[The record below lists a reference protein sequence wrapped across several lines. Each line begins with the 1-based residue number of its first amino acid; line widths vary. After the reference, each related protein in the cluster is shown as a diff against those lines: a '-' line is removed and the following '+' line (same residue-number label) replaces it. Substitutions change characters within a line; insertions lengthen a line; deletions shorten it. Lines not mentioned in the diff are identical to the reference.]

1 MRRRKL
7 LSLFL
12 SLCLCLSLL
21 PTAVLAEDV
30 QTEPLTEVAVT
41 FPAPK
46 AGENISEAMKAA
58 SGNADSGL
66 TLYLT
71 GPALWKQGEEP
82 DKLDENAVYAEGNT
96 YLLNFTFYTQK
107 PITDETV
114 LTCNGKP
121 ITRYADYRRRAKKT
135 AANFSCPSVW
145 R

>member
-46 AGENISEAMKAA
+46 AG
-58 SGNADSGL
+58 
-66 TLYLT
+66 
-71 GPALWKQGEEP
+71 
-82 DKLDENAVYAEGNT
+82 
-96 YLLNFTFYTQK
+96 
-107 PITDETV
+107 
-114 LTCNGKP
+114 
-121 ITRYADYRRRAKKT
+121 
-135 AANFSCPSVW
+135 
-145 R
+145 